1 MRTITHAID
10 TRPFFLPSVLLEKKR
25 PGNKA
30 IELRTLVHTLLVQY
44 ILQTSPSPAA
54 RPMCKI
60 NAHLCHVHNLS
71 TSLSVAVRS
80 FWLNSATLPL

>member
-30 IELRTLVHTLLVQY
+30 IELRTLVQY